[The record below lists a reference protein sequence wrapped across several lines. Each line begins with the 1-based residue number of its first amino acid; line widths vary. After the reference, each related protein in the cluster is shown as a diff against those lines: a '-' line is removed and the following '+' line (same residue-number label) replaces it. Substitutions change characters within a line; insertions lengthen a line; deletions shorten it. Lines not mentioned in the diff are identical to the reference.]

1 MPNPFAARPRVDNSD
16 ARMQHSEAP
25 ISGATVI
32 NLDGTE
38 YVVSGATHGMTLGQ
52 STLVSGAQL
61 VTVFLTSRSL
71 CGLPQGFG
79 LSHHMTID
87 EAREIIATL
96 ERICSE
102 AEAAAGSLAAAAID
116 KARSLRGDQ

>member
-1 MPNPFAARPRVDNSD
+1 MPNPFAHRTRVDSSE
-16 ARMQHSEAP
+16 ARMHQSEAP
-25 ISGATVI
+25 ISGATLI
-32 NLDGTE
+32 NIDGTE
-38 YVVSGATHGMTLGQ
+38 YVVSGATHGITLGT

-87 EAREIIATL
+87 ETREIIATL

-102 AEAAAGSLAAAAID
+102 AEATADTLATAAIA
-116 KARSLRGDQ
+116 KARGR

>member
-1 MPNPFAARPRVDNSD
+1 MANPFAHRARVDNSD
-16 ARMQHSEAP
+16 ARMHQSEAP
-25 ISGATVI
+25 ISGATLI
-32 NLDGTE
+32 NLDGAE
-38 YVVSGATHGMTLGQ
+38 YVVSGATHGITLGT

-96 ERICSE
+96 DRLCTA
-102 AEAAAGSLAAAAID
+102 AEANAATLATAAID
-116 KARSLRGDQ
+116 KARGR

>member
-1 MPNPFAARPRVDNSD
+1 MANPFAARPRVDNSD

-52 STLVSGAQL
+52 STLVSGAHL

-71 CGLPQGFG
+71 HGHQGFG

-87 EAREIIATL
+87 EARDIIATL

-102 AEAAAGSLAAAAID
+102 AEAAAGTLAAAAID
-116 KARSLRGDQ
+116 KARGR

>member
-1 MPNPFAARPRVDNSD
+1 MANPFAARPRVDNSD
-16 ARMQHSEAP
+16 ARMQPSEAP

-52 STLVSGAQL
+52 STLVSGAHL

-71 CGLPQGFG
+71 HGQQGFG
-79 LSHHMTID
+79 LSHHMTIEETRD
-87 EAREIIATL
+87 IIATL

-116 KARSLRGDQ
+116 KARGR